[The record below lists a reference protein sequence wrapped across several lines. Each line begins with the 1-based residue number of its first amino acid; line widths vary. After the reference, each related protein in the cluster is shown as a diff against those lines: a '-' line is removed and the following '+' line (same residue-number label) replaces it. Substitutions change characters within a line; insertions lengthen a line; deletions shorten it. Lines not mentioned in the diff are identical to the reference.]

1 MEQRDFQY
9 EDQIKKLLDE
19 LVTKIGEVEAIEDY
33 KKIAQKVDK
42 HQGLKFFFFKQKT
55 AYEIVM

>member
-19 LVTKIGEVEAIEDY
+19 LVTKIGEVEAIEDLEDLLV
-33 KKIAQKVDK
+33 KIED
-42 HQGLKFFFFKQKT
+42 
-55 AYEIVM
+55 